1 MPLPLTLLPQFRAP
15 FGAPAAEARRGEW
28 KRLGLFLGIGAAI
41 FLLAIVAT
49 GFVPFS
55 WPDAIRRSTHP
66 MVFVPL
72 AIVLNARLLR
82 RDAIELGSAALFD
95 PWPIGR
101 ATLPWLVLGIL
112 LAGMT
117 TLVFVL
123 AFGMRWAPNP
133 RWSGAN
139 MILSIWAIVFTAAAE
154 EIAFRGYA
162 LWRLLRLIG
171 LWPAQLIVA
180 AFFALSHLTL
190 GGYTLLPAL
199 IGTVTGSILYGA
211 AFTRTRGIA
220 APIALHSGW
229 NIAQHLVLSP
239 LDASATP
246 LVPVFVPLPTPSI
259 YAAMVSTVGIVM
271 VAAAFAVLTLPRRT
285 LSTGR

>member
-1 MPLPLTLLPQFRAP
+1 VGGEHLLTQ
-15 FGAPAAEARRGEW
+15 FGAAASETRRAEW
-28 KRLGLFLGIGAAI
+28 KRLGVFLGISAAA
-41 FLLAIVAT
+41 FLLAVIAT

-72 AIVLNARLLR
+72 GIVLTVRMLR
-82 RDAIELGSAALFD
+82 RDVNDVGSANLFN

-101 ATLPWLVLGIL
+101 VTLGWLVVGIL
-112 LAGMT
+112 LAGVT

-123 AFGMRWAPNP
+123 AFGLRWAANAG
-133 RWSGAN
+133 WSSVN
-139 MILSIWAIVFTAAAE
+139 MILAIWAIVLTAAAE

-171 LWPAQLIVA
+171 FWPAQLVVA
-180 AFFALSHLTL
+180 ALFALSHLTL

-199 IGTVTGSILYGA
+199 VGTVTGSILYGA
-211 AFTRTRGIA
+211 AFTRTRGLA

-229 NIAQHLVLSP
+229 NIAQHLLLSP
-239 LDASATP
+239 LNPSATP
-246 LVPVFVPLPTPSI
+246 LIPTFLPPPTPLM
-259 YAAMVSTVGIVM
+259 YAALVVTIGTVM
-271 VAAAFAVLTLPRRT
+271 VAAAAGVLTLPRRT
-285 LSTGR
+285 PSTDR

>member
-1 MPLPLTLLPQFRAP
+1 MPPQFRAP
-15 FGAPAAEARRGEW
+15 FGAASTDSRRAEW

-41 FLLAIVAT
+41 FLFAVVAT

-72 AIVLNARLLR
+72 AIVLTIRLLR
-82 RDAIELGSAALFD
+82 RDAIELDSAALFE

-101 ATLPWLVLGIL
+101 TTLPWLALGIV
-112 LAGMT
+112 LAVMT

-123 AFGMRWAPNP
+123 ALGMRWAPNAH
-133 RWSGAN
+133 WSEIN
-139 MILSIWAIVFTAAAE
+139 MILSIWAIVLTAAAE

-171 LWPAQLIVA
+171 FWPAQLIVA
-180 AFFALSHLTL
+180 ALFALSHLTL

-199 IGTVTGSILYGA
+199 VGTVTGSILYGA
-211 AFTRTRGIA
+211 AFTRTRGLA

-246 LVPVFVPLPTPSI
+246 LVPIIAPPPTPLI
-259 YAAMVSTVGIVM
+259 YAGMVLTVGIVM
-271 VAAAFAVLTLPRRT
+271 VAATFAVLSLPRRT

>member
-1 MPLPLTLLPQFRAP
+1 
-15 FGAPAAEARRGEW
+15 
-28 KRLGLFLGIGAAI
+28 
-41 FLLAIVAT
+41 
-49 GFVPFS
+49 
-55 WPDAIRRSTHP
+55 

-72 AIVLNARLLR
+72 AIVLTVRLLR
-82 RDAIELGSAALFD
+82 RDGADEGPAHLFD

-101 ATLPWLVLGIL
+101 ATLPWLALGIL
-112 LAGMT
+112 LAALT

-123 AFGMRWAPNP
+123 AFGMRWAANA
-133 RWSGAN
+133 RWSEVN
-139 MILSIWAIVFTAAAE
+139 MILSIWAIVLTAAAE

-171 LWPAQLIVA
+171 FWPAQLIVA
-180 AFFALSHLTL
+180 ALFALSHLTL

-211 AFTRTRGIA
+211 AFTRTRGMA

-246 LVPVFVPLPTPSI
+246 LVPSFAPPPTPSI
-259 YAAMVSTVGIVM
+259 YAAMVLTVGIVM
-271 VAAAFAVLTLPRRT
+271 VVAAFAVLTLPRRT
-285 LSTGR
+285 LSIGR